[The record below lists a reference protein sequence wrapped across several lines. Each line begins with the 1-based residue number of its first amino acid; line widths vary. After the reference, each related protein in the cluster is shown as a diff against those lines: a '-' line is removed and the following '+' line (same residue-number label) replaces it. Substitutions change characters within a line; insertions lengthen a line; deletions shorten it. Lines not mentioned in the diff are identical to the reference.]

1 MPCLLAMFSLQ
12 PFGVKLPIHAASH
25 QVIEGH
31 WHRLCDVLGVMV
43 GPLVVGAVP
52 VEPAA
57 CAGLLSGVFQRLSS
71 HRPLTRPFSLGLQPS
86 SQKDYVILAARTPPR
101 QDPPQHVSLPA
112 TRDAVDEEWVAAHA
126 CQVSLCEGT
135 AYFFSSAH
143 SLYSFS
149 ESFPLC
155 PW

>member
-1 MPCLLAMFSLQ
+1 MFSLQ
-12 PFGVKLPIHAASH
+12 PFVVKLLTIHTASH
-25 QVIEGH
+25 QVIEGQ
-31 WHRLCDVLGVMV
+31 WHRLCDVRGVMV
-43 GPLVVGAVP
+43 GPLLVGAVP

-71 HRPLTRPFSLGLQPS
+71 RRALTWPFSLGSQPS

-112 TRDAVDEEWVAAHA
+112 ALDSVDEEWVAAHA
-126 CQVSLCEGT
+126 FQVSLYVGT
-135 AYFFSSAH
+135 SYYFSSAH
-143 SLYSFS
+143 SLYIFS
-149 ESFPLC
+149 ESLPLC